1 MSGQSE
7 IEINV
12 NASDGEL
19 AWYVHNLTSGADPR
33 DKWADVPQPVREAW
47 ENAARAVHVAV
58 LGRIANAVGSLARD
72 VAAGKTCD
80 CEACTRSRAA
90 NQPTAHH

>member
-1 MSGQSE
+1 M
-7 IEINV
+7 IEIN
-12 NASDGEL
+12 AGTDGEL
-19 AWYVHNLTSGADPR
+19 AFRVYHLAAGMPDDWSEVSPT
-33 DKWADVPQPVREAW
+33 VREAW
-47 ENAARAVHVAV
+47 EGAARAVHVAV
-58 LGRIANAVGSLARD
+58 LGRVANAVGGLARD